1 VPTSSVRRELAFVY
15 AVTLAGM
22 AAPALLLLALVRL
35 LDPGAYGRLAAAQGI
50 AVFLGVFADFG
61 LFYSG
66 SAAVARARERPER
79 LGAVVAAGILLRA
92 LASTAAALIA
102 YALLTSH
109 PLLSQNRTLPLLGAL
124 LTSAYGLSP
133 AWLYWGLDRQTG
145 LALAE
150 HAPRLLLLFLVLAAA
165 GLGPLSPARVLLL
178 QTLAVAGV
186 YAVLWARIGP
196 VLSLRLPRTQ
206 TLLALTRDS
215 AKLFLYRLLAAGF
228 ANLNPYLLGLAAPA
242 EAVGGFAAAERVVRA
257 GLSLTEPLLRYHLP
271 KLKSRGKGAR
281 RQLYRELALL
291 SGTLFLLF
299 ALFSR
304 PLLGLLLGPRFAKTG
319 TLGPVFAVLS
329 LLLLLHPQG
338 KARLLAGVF
347 AAGATGRALAV
358 EAIAFSAYALGA
370 LALYAGGWLSPLSL
384 AGMLVA
390 VEALILLLA
399 LLAERAR
406 RGRS

>member
-1 VPTSSVRRELAFVY
+1 MRRELAFVY

-22 AAPALLLLALVRL
+22 AAPALLLLVLVRL
-35 LDPGAYGRLAAAQGI
+35 LDPGAYGRLAAVQGM

-66 SAAVARARERPER
+66 SAAVARVRGHPER
-79 LGAVVAAGILLRA
+79 LGAVVTAGLLLRV
-92 LASTAAALIA
+92 LASTAAALLA
-102 YALLTSH
+102 YALLAGH
-109 PLLSQNRTLPLLGAL
+109 PLLSQNRVLPPLGAL
-124 LTSAYGLSP
+124 LTLAYGLSP
-133 AWLYWGLDRQTG
+133 AWLYWGLDRQKG

-150 HAPRLLLLFLVLAAA
+150 HGPRILLLLLVLAAA
-165 GLGPLSPARVLLL
+165 ALAPLSPAHVLLL

-186 YAVLWARIGP
+186 YAALWVRVMPGLA
-196 VLSLRLPRTQ
+196 LRRPRAK
-206 TLLALTRDS
+206 TLLALARDS
-215 AKLFLYRLLAAGF
+215 AQLFLYRLFAAGF
-228 ANLNPYLLGLAAPA
+228 SNLNPYLLGLAAPA
-242 EAVGGFAAAERVVRA
+242 EAVGSFAAAERVVRA

-281 RQLYRELALL
+281 RRLHVELALL
-291 SGTLFLLF
+291 SSALFLFFVLP
-299 ALFSR
+299 AR
-304 PLLGLLLGPRFAKTG
+304 PLLELLLGPRFAETG
-319 TLGPVFAVLS
+319 TLETVFVVLS

-358 EAIAFSAYALGA
+358 EAAAFGAYALGA
-370 LALYAGGWLSPLSL
+370 LALYAGGWLAPLSL